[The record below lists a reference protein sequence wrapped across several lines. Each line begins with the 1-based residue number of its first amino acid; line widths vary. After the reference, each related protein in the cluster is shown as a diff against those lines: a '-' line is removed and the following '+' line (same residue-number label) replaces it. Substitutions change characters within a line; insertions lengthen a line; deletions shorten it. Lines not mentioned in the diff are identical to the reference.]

1 MSDKGLDNSSDQ
13 ELIAGC
19 LKDKRD
25 FQEALYRRFADK
37 MYRVAWT
44 YTKDEDEACD
54 VLQDGFI
61 NVFRNLKKF
70 KNQGSLE
77 GWIRRII
84 VNKALEHYRSK
95 KRKEEV
101 LREYHQDQN
110 FEIESLLSQINADE
124 IIHQVNSLPEKAA
137 MVLKLYAIEGYAHA
151 EIADMM
157 GISEGT
163 SKSQL
168 NRARGLLKEKLA
180 KLNG

>member
-151 EIADMM
+151 EIADLM

>member
-124 IIHQVNSLPEKAA
+124 IISQVNSLPEKAA